1 MTSSE
6 SHQDSSPA
14 SRFSRESEEN
24 SASQPSISP
33 ANPSRTS
40 ALGWPPLAPRITS
53 GTPIPVAE
61 GRPFSPG
68 TNVSQ
73 IASRLALAASLS
85 WIVTVSSSPPPPRR
99 LAQAKLSDS
108 FVFEPSPQVV
118 KVIGEDPGPE
128 LLPLLPLV
136 LRAVLAGPE
145 DIPDPHPCDDP
156 RPRRG
161 GGPPPPR
168 PACPPPHLN

>member
-6 SHQDSSPA
+6 SHQDSSAA
-14 SRFSRESEEN
+14 SRFSRENEEN

-40 ALGWPPLAPRITS
+40 ALGLAPIAPRITS
-53 GTPIPVAE
+53 GTPISVAE

-85 WIVTVSSSPPPPRR
+85 WIVTLSSSPPPPRR
-99 LAQAKLSDS
+99 LTQAKLSDS

-118 KVIGEDPGPE
+118 EVIGEDPGTE

-136 LRAVLAGPE
+136 LRAVPGGRE
-145 DIPDPHPCDDP
+145 DIADPLPCDDH
-156 RPRRG
+156 RPVRVEDHGIARRD
-161 GGPPPPR
+161 
-168 PACPPPHLN
+168 